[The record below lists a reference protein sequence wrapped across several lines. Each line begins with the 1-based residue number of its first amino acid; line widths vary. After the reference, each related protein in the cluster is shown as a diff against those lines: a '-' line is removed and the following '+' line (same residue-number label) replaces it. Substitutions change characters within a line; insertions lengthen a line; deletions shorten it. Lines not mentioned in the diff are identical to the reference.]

1 MSPCVAFWF
10 HNNIGQAVLQIN
22 FEKIS
27 LKFSKVCY
35 TVSYDFLMK
44 DLRFSLIE
52 FDLGV
57 RNMKSL
63 VIAEK
68 PSVARDIARVLGAN
82 QKNGGVLE
90 GKKYVVTWALGHLI
104 TLADPEEYDKK
115 YEKWEMST
123 LPMMPKDMKLV
134 VIRQT
139 GKQFSVVKTQLFRKD
154 IEEIIIATDA
164 GREGELVARWI
175 LEKAGCHKPIKRL
188 WISSVTDKAI
198 KEGFANLKDGHA
210 YDNLYRAAVARAEA
224 DWLVGMNGTRALT
237 CKYNAQLSCGRVQTP
252 TLAMIARREEEI
264 RQFTPK
270 EYYGVSVETQDVKW
284 TWRDEKTKSFRTFSR
299 EKAEEIRRKTE
310 TASLEVTRIEEKTK
324 KSMAPGLYDLT
335 TLQREANQKY
345 GFSAKETLNIMQ
357 RLYENHKVLTYP
369 RTDSRYIGKDI
380 VPTIRERLKACGIGP
395 YRKLAGALMN
405 KPVQA
410 NSSFVDDKKVSD
422 HHAII
427 PTEQFV
433 QLDHMTNE
441 ERKIYDMVVRRFLAV
456 LYPPFEYQQVTM
468 EAKAA
473 GETFAASGKV
483 VKSQGWKEV
492 YEGGD
497 QEESEED
504 EEKLKDQR
512 LPKMQTGQKLK
523 VLRAAL
529 NTGKTKPPARFTEA
543 TLLAAMENPVKFM
556 ETRDKEAVKTIGET
570 GGLGTVATRAD
581 IIEKL
586 FHSFMMEKKGNEI
599 HITSKAKQLLEL
611 VPEDLKKPELTADW
625 EMKLSQIA
633 KGKIRQGDFLH
644 EIRDYTCEIVDEI
657 KSGEGTFRH
666 DNLTNKVCP
675 RCGKKLLA
683 VNGKNSKMLVCQDRE
698 CGYRETISRTTNA
711 RCPKCHKRMDMY
723 VKGKEETFICACGY
737 KEKLSAFQ
745 ARRKKEG
752 AGVGKRDVQN
762 YLRRQQKEANEP
774 VNNAFA
780 QALSGIKL

>member
-1 MSPCVAFWF
+1 
-10 HNNIGQAVLQIN
+10 
-22 FEKIS
+22 
-27 LKFSKVCY
+27 
-35 TVSYDFLMK
+35 
-44 DLRFSLIE
+44 
-52 FDLGV
+52 
-57 RNMKSL
+57 MKSL

-104 TLADPEEYDKK
+104 TLADPKEYDKK

-711 RCPKCHKRMDMY
+711 RCPKCHKRMEMY

>member
-1 MSPCVAFWF
+1 
-10 HNNIGQAVLQIN
+10 
-22 FEKIS
+22 
-27 LKFSKVCY
+27 
-35 TVSYDFLMK
+35 
-44 DLRFSLIE
+44 
-52 FDLGV
+52 
-57 RNMKSL
+57 MKSL

-68 PSVARDIARVLGAN
+68 PSVARDIARVMGCSG
-82 QKNGGVLE
+82 KNGGVLE
-90 GKKYVVTWALGHLI
+90 GKEYVVTWALGHLV

-123 LPMMPKDMKLV
+123 LPMMPEHMKLV

-139 GKQFSVVKTQLFRKD
+139 AKQYNVVKTQLYRKD
-154 IEEIIIATDA
+154 VKDIIIATDA

-175 LEKAGCHKPIKRL
+175 LDKAQCHKPIRRL

-252 TLAMIARREEEI
+252 TLAMIAKREEDI
-264 RQFTPK
+264 RKFVPK
-270 EYYGVSVETQDVKW
+270 EYYGLTLQAGDVRW
-284 TWRDEKTKSFRTFSR
+284 TWRDEKSKGYRTFSKER
-299 EKAEEIRRKTE
+299 AEEIKGRVQHTV
-310 TASLEVTRIEEKTK
+310 LEVVSVNTKPKKTP
-324 KSMAPGLYDLT
+324 APGLYDLT

-369 RTDSRYIGKDI
+369 RTDSRYIGKDV
-380 VPTIRERLKACGIGP
+380 VPTIKERLKACGAGP
-395 YRKLAGALMN
+395 YRKLAGVLLN
-405 KPVQA
+405 KPIQA
-410 NSSFVDDKKVSD
+410 NSSFVDDKKVTD

-441 ERKIYDMVVRRFLAV
+441 ERKIYDMVVRRFLSV
-456 LYPPFEYQQVTM
+456 LYPPCVYEQVTM
-468 EAKAA
+468 EAQAA

-483 VKSQGWKEV
+483 VKSLGWKEV
-492 YEGGD
+492 YEGSFD
-497 QEESEED
+497 EEEEED
-504 EEKLKDQR
+504 TQEGNPGDQR
-512 LPKMQTGQKLK
+512 LPKLQEGTHLK
-523 VLRAAL
+523 VENASLTL
-529 NTGKTKPPARFTEA
+529 GKTKPPARFTEA

-556 ETRDKEAVKTIGET
+556 ETRDKQAVKTIGET

-586 FHSFMMEKKGNEI
+586 FNSFLMEKKGNEI
-599 HITSKAKQLLEL
+599 YITSKAKQLLEL

-625 EMKLSQIA
+625 EMKLSGIA
-633 KGKIRQGDFLH
+633 SGKIRQETFLH
-644 EIRDYTCEIVDEI
+644 EIRDYACDIVEEI
-657 KSGEGTFRH
+657 KTGDGTFRH
-666 DNLTNKVCP
+666 DNLTNKICP
-675 RCGKKLLA
+675 RCGKKMLA

-698 CGYRETISRTTNA
+698 CGYRETVSRTTNA
-711 RCPKCHKRMDMY
+711 RCPKCHKRMEMY

-745 ARRKKEG
+745 ARRAKEG

-762 YLRRQQKEANEP
+762 YLRKQQKEAKEP

-780 QALSGIKL
+780 QALSGIKLD

>member
-1 MSPCVAFWF
+1 
-10 HNNIGQAVLQIN
+10 
-22 FEKIS
+22 
-27 LKFSKVCY
+27 
-35 TVSYDFLMK
+35 
-44 DLRFSLIE
+44 
-52 FDLGV
+52 
-57 RNMKSL
+57 MKSL

-82 QKNGGVLE
+82 QKNGGILE
-90 GKKYVVTWALGHLI
+90 GKNYVVTWALGHLV
-104 TLADPEEYDKK
+104 TLADPEEYDRK
-115 YEKWEMST
+115 YEKWEMAT
-123 LPMMPKDMKLV
+123 LPMLPKEMKLV

-139 GKQFSVVKTQLFRKD
+139 GRQFSVVKTQLFRKD
-154 IEEIIIATDA
+154 IGEIIIATDA

-198 KEGFANLKDGHA
+198 KEGFANLKDGHD

-252 TLAMIARREEEI
+252 TLAMIAKREEEI
-264 RQFTPK
+264 RKFVPK
-270 EYYGVSVETQDVKW
+270 EYYGISLETQDVKW

-299 EKAEEIRRKTE
+299 ERAEQIKGRLENDALEITSVEKKAKKT
-310 TASLEVTRIEEKTK
+310 
-324 KSMAPGLYDLT
+324 MAPGLYDLT
-335 TLQREANQKY
+335 TLQREANLKY

-380 VPTIRERLKACGIGP
+380 VPTIKERLKACGIGP

-405 KPVQA
+405 KPVQV
-410 NSSFVDDKKVSD
+410 NGSFVDDKRVSD

-456 LYPPFEYQQVTM
+456 LYPASQYEQVTM

-483 VKSQGWKEV
+483 IKSMGWKEV
-492 YEGGD
+492 YEGGAD
-497 QEESEED
+497 DDLED
-504 EEKLKDQR
+504 EADDEKKLKDQR
-512 LPKMQTGQKLK
+512 LPEMKTGTRLK
-523 VLRAAL
+523 ILKTSL

-556 ETRDKEAVKTIGET
+556 ETRDKEAVKTLGET

-633 KGKIRQGDFLH
+633 KGRIRQGDFLH
-644 EIRDYTCEIVDEI
+644 QIRDYTCEIVDEI
-657 KSGEGTFRH
+657 KTGEGTFRH

-675 RCGKKLLA
+675 QCGKKLLA

-711 RCPKCHKRMDMY
+711 RCPKCHKRMEMY
-723 VKGKEETFICACGY
+723 VKGKEETFVCQCGY

-745 ARRKKEG
+745 ARRQKEG

>member
-1 MSPCVAFWF
+1 
-10 HNNIGQAVLQIN
+10 
-22 FEKIS
+22 
-27 LKFSKVCY
+27 
-35 TVSYDFLMK
+35 
-44 DLRFSLIE
+44 
-52 FDLGV
+52 
-57 RNMKSL
+57 MKSL

-68 PSVARDIARVLGAN
+68 PSVARDIARVLVAN
-82 QKNGGVLE
+82 QKNGGILE
-90 GKKYVVTWALGHLI
+90 GKNYVVTWALGHLV
-104 TLADPEEYDKK
+104 TLADPEEYDRK
-115 YEKWEMST
+115 YEKWEMAT
-123 LPMMPKDMKLV
+123 LPMLPKEMKLV

-139 GKQFSVVKTQLFRKD
+139 GRQFSIVKTQLFRKD
-154 IEEIIIATDA
+154 IGEIIIATDA

-198 KEGFANLKDGHA
+198 KEGFANLKDGHD

-252 TLAMIARREEEI
+252 TLAMIAKREEEI
-264 RQFTPK
+264 RKFVPK
-270 EYYGVSVETQDVKW
+270 EYYGISLETQDVKW

-299 EKAEEIRRKTE
+299 ERAEQIKGRLENAALEITSVEKKAKKT
-310 TASLEVTRIEEKTK
+310 
-324 KSMAPGLYDLT
+324 MAPGLYDLT
-335 TLQREANQKY
+335 TLQREANLKY

-380 VPTIRERLKACGIGP
+380 VPTIKERLKACGIGP

-405 KPVQA
+405 KPVQV
-410 NSSFVDDKKVSD
+410 NGSFVDDKRVSD

-456 LYPPFEYQQVTM
+456 LYPASQYEQVTM

-483 VKSQGWKEV
+483 IKSMGWKEV
-492 YEGGD
+492 YEGGAD
-497 QEESEED
+497 DDLED
-504 EEKLKDQR
+504 EADDEKKLKDQR
-512 LPKMQTGQKLK
+512 LPEMKTGTRLK
-523 VLRAAL
+523 ILKTSL

-556 ETRDKEAVKTIGET
+556 ETRDKEAVKTLGET

-633 KGKIRQGDFLH
+633 KGRIRQGDFLH
-644 EIRDYTCEIVDEI
+644 QIRDYTCEIVDEI
-657 KSGEGTFRH
+657 KTGEGTFRH

-675 RCGKKLLA
+675 QCGKKLLA

-711 RCPKCHKRMDMY
+711 RCPKCHKRMEMY
-723 VKGKEETFICACGY
+723 VKGKEETFVCQCGY

-745 ARRKKEG
+745 ARRQKEG

>member
-57 RNMKSL
+57 RDMKSL

-711 RCPKCHKRMDMY
+711 RCPKCHKRMEMY

>member
-1 MSPCVAFWF
+1 
-10 HNNIGQAVLQIN
+10 
-22 FEKIS
+22 
-27 LKFSKVCY
+27 
-35 TVSYDFLMK
+35 
-44 DLRFSLIE
+44 
-52 FDLGV
+52 
-57 RNMKSL
+57 MKSL

-82 QKNGGVLE
+82 QKNGGILE
-90 GKKYVVTWALGHLI
+90 GKNYVVTWALGHLV
-104 TLADPEEYDKK
+104 TLADPEEYDRK
-115 YEKWEMST
+115 YEKWEMAT
-123 LPMMPKDMKLV
+123 LPMLPKEMKLV

-139 GKQFSVVKTQLFRKD
+139 GRQFSVVKTQLFRKD
-154 IEEIIIATDA
+154 IGEIIIATDA

-198 KEGFANLKDGHA
+198 KEGFANLKDGHD

-252 TLAMIARREEEI
+252 TLAMIAKREEEI
-264 RQFTPK
+264 RKFVPK
-270 EYYGVSVETQDVKW
+270 EYYGISLETQDVKW

-299 EKAEEIRRKTE
+299 ERAEQIKGRLENDALEITSVEKKAKKT
-310 TASLEVTRIEEKTK
+310 
-324 KSMAPGLYDLT
+324 MAPGLYDLT
-335 TLQREANQKY
+335 TLQREANLKY

-380 VPTIRERLKACGIGP
+380 VPTIKERLKACGIGP

-405 KPVQA
+405 KPVQV
-410 NSSFVDDKKVSD
+410 NGSFVDDKRVSD

-456 LYPPFEYQQVTM
+456 LYPASQYEQVTM

-483 VKSQGWKEV
+483 IKSMGWKEV
-492 YEGGD
+492 YEGGAD
-497 QEESEED
+497 DDLED
-504 EEKLKDQR
+504 EADDEKKLKDQR
-512 LPKMQTGQKLK
+512 LPEMKTGTRLK
-523 VLRAAL
+523 ILKTSL

-556 ETRDKEAVKTIGET
+556 ETRDKEAVKTLGET

-599 HITSKAKQLLEL
+599 HITSKTKQLLEL

-633 KGKIRQGDFLH
+633 KGRIRQGDFLH
-644 EIRDYTCEIVDEI
+644 QIRDYTCEIVDEI
-657 KSGEGTFRH
+657 KTGEGTFRH

-675 RCGKKLLA
+675 QCGKKLLA

-711 RCPKCHKRMDMY
+711 RCPKCHKRMEMY
-723 VKGKEETFICACGY
+723 VKGKEETFVCQCGY

-745 ARRKKEG
+745 ARRQKEG